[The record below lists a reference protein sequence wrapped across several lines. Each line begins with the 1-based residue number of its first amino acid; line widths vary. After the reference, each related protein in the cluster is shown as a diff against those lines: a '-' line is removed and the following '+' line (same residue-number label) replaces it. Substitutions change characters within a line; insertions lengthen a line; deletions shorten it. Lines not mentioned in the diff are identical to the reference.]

1 MLSPIETIKILYK
14 NGHPLSLKTGDII
27 FEQGQFGD
35 VMYGIIEGEVG
46 LFLGN
51 LLVETIEKG
60 DLFGEGALVQPAHLR
75 ATTAKALTDAKLV
88 TLDQERFLFAVQET
102 PLFALQ
108 ALKSFSDRL
117 RKRRA
122 EYDFSRQV

>member
-1 MLSPIETIKILYK
+1 MLSPVETVEILYK

-27 FEQGQFGD
+27 FEQGQFGE

-60 DLFGEGALVQPAHLR
+60 DLFGEGALVQPEHLR
-75 ATTAKALTDAKLV
+75 ATTAKALTDANLV
-88 TLDQERFLFAVQET
+88 TLDRERFLFAVQET

-122 EYDFSRQV
+122 E

>member
-1 MLSPIETIKILYK
+1 MLSPVETIKILNK

-35 VMYGIIEGEVG
+35 VMYGIIEGEVS
-46 LFLGN
+46 LFWGN
-51 LLVETIEKG
+51 QLVETIEKG
-60 DLFGEGALVQPAHLR
+60 DLFGEGALIQPEHLR

-88 TLDQERFLFAVQET
+88 TLDREKFLFAVQET

-108 ALKSFSDRL
+108 VLKNFSDRL
-117 RKRRA
+117 RNCIA
-122 EYDFSRQV
+122 E

>member
-1 MLSPIETIKILYK
+1 MLSPIETIKVLNE

-27 FEQGQFGD
+27 FEQGQFGE

-60 DLFGEGALVQPAHLR
+60 DLFGEGALVQPEHLR

-88 TLDQERFLFAVQET
+88 TLDRERFLFAVQET

-108 ALKSFSDRL
+108 TLKSFSDRL

-122 EYDFSRQV
+122 E

>member
-1 MLSPIETIKILYK
+1 MLSPVETVKILYK

-27 FEQGQFGD
+27 FEQGQFGE

-60 DLFGEGALVQPAHLR
+60 DLFGEGALVQPEHLR
-75 ATTAKALTDAKLV
+75 ATTAKALTDANLV
-88 TLDQERFLFAVQET
+88 TLDRERFLFAVQET

-122 EYDFSRQV
+122 E

>member
-1 MLSPIETIKILYK
+1 MLSPVETVKILYK

-60 DLFGEGALVQPAHLR
+60 DLFGEGALVQPEHLR

-88 TLDQERFLFAVQET
+88 TLDRERFLFAVQET

-122 EYDFSRQV
+122 E